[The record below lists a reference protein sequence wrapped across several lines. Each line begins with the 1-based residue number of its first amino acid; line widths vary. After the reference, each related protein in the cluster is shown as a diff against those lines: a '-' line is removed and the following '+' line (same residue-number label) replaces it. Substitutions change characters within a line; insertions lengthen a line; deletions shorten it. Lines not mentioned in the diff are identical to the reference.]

1 MIGRILYGAMKP
13 VSCWALDEDEDFN
26 GELQTKNMLKHAS
39 DVDGK
44 DVPSSCF
51 GVVFRMKRKVFFI
64 YGSRRQQQ
72 KNTPLKKKLTK
83 SMRH

>member
-1 MIGRILYGAMKP
+1 MIGRMLYGAMKP

-51 GVVFRMKRKVFFI
+51 GGFFV
-64 YGSRRQQQ
+64 
-72 KNTPLKKKLTK
+72 
-83 SMRH
+83 